1 MRTALNMMLNT
12 SKDLGNRGVDNYRQ
26 NLYVLSKIVEE
37 IGEVREELDKA
48 IAGEEKG
55 KDGIGGEAVDLIIN
69 LIDLYSLQ
77 VQHKL
82 SPVEIEKRINKEIGA
97 SLENHLRYDVHVV
110 EDNGF
115 SLSEDLF
122 KSLIYSQMNIS
133 IHCQVADGLSYK
145 VRTEEKFLEEIL
157 ESVKDALKIFWVS
170 QNIDNI
176 FHLSEEDIAISEETE
191 YVVSLFNKTVYNKVN
206 KWRKIRDLT
215 LF

>member
-12 SKDLGNRGVDNYRQ
+12 SKDLGNRGIDNYRQ
-26 NLYVLSKIVEE
+26 NFYVLSKIVEE
-37 IGEVREELDKA
+37 IGEIREELDKA
-48 IAGEEKG
+48 IAGQEEG

-82 SPVEIEKRINKEIGA
+82 SPEEIEKKINKEIGA
-97 SLENHLRYDVHVV
+97 SLENHLRYDVHAV

-115 SLSEDLF
+115 SLSEELF
-122 KSLIYSQMNIS
+122 KGLIYSQMNIS

-157 ESVKDALKIFWVS
+157 VAVKDTLKIFWVS

-191 YVVSLFNKTVYNKVN
+191 YVISLFNKTVYNKVN